1 MTDMSGYTQREVV
14 ATLINESEEVRALG
28 VLVDNV
34 HDADAVREPD
44 SMDFPFVVIRW
55 ADVISNI
62 GHVHVQALD
71 IWAYD
76 KGSDRTRAEK
86 IALAA
91 AEAVIAGLPVKKI
104 GGHLTQVLDDGQGA
118 DMTDD
123 TYDAVVVPRSL
134 RAVGSGL

>member
-28 VLVDNV
+28 VLADNV

-44 SMDFPFVVIRW
+44 SMQFPFVVIRW
-55 ADVISNI
+55 ADVIANN
-62 GHVHVQALD
+62 GPVHVQALD
-71 IWAYD
+71 LWVYD
-76 KGSDRTRAEK
+76 QGSDRTRAEK
-86 IALAA
+86 IVKAA
-91 AEAVIAGLPVKKI
+91 ADAVIAGVPVKKL
-104 GGHLTQVLDDGQGA
+104 GGYLTQVFDEGQGA

-123 TYDAVVVPRSL
+123 TYDAVVVPRIL